1 MGVWGRV
8 GYATLSIDD
17 RQFISGIYYWHGV
30 GGDLIFTER
39 EEIINCF
46 INIFNQMDN
55 NFFPLA
61 ITQAQTQQVAKLLY
75 TFVYTV

>member
-17 RQFISGIYYWHGV
+17 RQFISGIITGMEWV
-30 GGDLIFTER
+30 AITISRR

-55 NFFPLA
+55 NCFPLA
-61 ITQAQTQQVAKLLY
+61 ITHAQTQQVAKLLY

>member
-30 GGDLIFTER
+30 GGDLNFTQR

-55 NFFPLA
+55 NCFPLA
-61 ITQAQTQQVAKLLY
+61 ITHTQTQQVAKLLY
-75 TFVYTV
+75 IFCVNG